1 MLLATSELATWTLA
15 SDGVT
20 TCEVIQHRDGALVG
34 INRLH
39 GESFDVMRDG
49 QIICK
54 LNLRTLATRVV
65 ETLGGRIDYSTQSMD
80 DKFYR
85 LGRLPPNLASAPL
98 YLCIRCDSDS
108 LREAAMSLAS
118 ANHIVVLVPTLRR
131 TNIDVDALADQFKTI
146 IVALDELII
155 EADEHWNCQS
165 RMLDELRN
173 QLGIG
178 DTADGN
184 TFRLDGE
191 NYQIRFNSKR
201 FSLSNSVGLW
211 YLREFLTH
219 PTTLLDPVD
228 LESARTGVSARSSNS
243 STGESFDAEAR
254 RQYAR
259 QLAEIDE
266 EIAEAASFND
276 IGRSEQLQNDRQRIL
291 DHVSKATR
299 KGGKA
304 RVATDASKARKNI
317 RQQVNR
323 DLDRIRAFSPELA
336 EHLRIGFQGDPMC
349 YQPDHDPR
357 WQF

>member
-1 MLLATSELATWTLA
+1 MYRCLYFLGQLRNVLSAEYVSTNLSLLAVL
-15 SDGVT
+15 SDVGERVRFTVNFRVWNKEFAVYDCYLRLFAQEVGRVIDNETVVALGTALLGEHGLRDRSVT
-20 TCEVIQHRDGALVG
+20 
-34 INRLH
+34 
-39 GESFDVMRDG
+39 
-49 QIICK
+49 
-54 LNLRTLATRVV
+54 
-65 ETLGGRIDYSTQSMD
+65 RIDSNWPTNSKPSSSHSTS
-80 DKFYR
+80 
-85 LGRLPPNLASAPL
+85 
-98 YLCIRCDSDS
+98 
-108 LREAAMSLAS
+108 
-118 ANHIVVLVPTLRR
+118 
-131 TNIDVDALADQFKTI
+131 
-146 IVALDELII
+146 
-155 EADEHWNCQS
+155 
-165 RMLDELRN
+165 ELRN

-291 DHVSKATR
+291 DHVAKATR

-323 DLDRIRAFSPELA
+323 EVDRIRTFCPELA

-349 YQPDHDPR
+349 YQPDYDPH

>member
-1 MLLATSELATWTLA
+1 MLVATSELAAWTLA

-20 TCEVIQHRDGALVG
+20 TCGVIEYHDGALVG
-34 INRLH
+34 IDRLN
-39 GESFDVMRDG
+39 GVSFDVTRDG
-49 QIICK
+49 QIVCK

-65 ETLGGRIDYSTQSMD
+65 EALGGRIDYSSQSLD
-80 DKFYR
+80 AKVHR
-85 LGRLPPNLASAPL
+85 LGRLPPNLGSAPL
-98 YLCIRCDSDS
+98 HFCVRCDDDS
-108 LREAAMSLAS
+108 LLAVTAALACS
-118 ANHIVVLVPTLRR
+118 VHMVVLVPTLCQS
-131 TNIDVDALADQFKTI
+131 NIDVDSLAKQFKTF

-155 EADEHWNCQS
+155 ETNGQWNCQT

-178 DTADGN
+178 DTAVVN
-184 TFRLDGE
+184 AFRLDGE
-191 NYQIRFNSKR
+191 NYQICFNGKR

-211 YLREFLTH
+211 YVREFLTH
-219 PTTLLDPVD
+219 PSAMFDPVE
-228 LESARTGVSARSSNS
+228 LESARTGVNARSSNS
-243 STGESFDAEAR
+243 STGESFDPEAR

-266 EIAEAASFND
+266 EIAEATSFND
-276 IGRSEQLQNDRQRIL
+276 IGRLEKLQNDRQGIL
-291 DHVSKATR
+291 DYVAKATR

-323 DLDRIRAFSPELA
+323 DLDRIRTFCPELA
-336 EHLRIGFQGDPMC
+336 EHLRVAFLSDAMC